1 MDEINDGDIKS
12 DEDLGTQD
20 DIGKYYKMS
29 AVKKVLSQAAVPNV
43 RLLN

>member
-1 MDEINDGDIKS
+1 MDETIDGYIKS
-12 DEDLGTQD
+12 DEVLGTQD

-29 AVKKVLSQAAVPNV
+29 AVKKALSQAAVPNV